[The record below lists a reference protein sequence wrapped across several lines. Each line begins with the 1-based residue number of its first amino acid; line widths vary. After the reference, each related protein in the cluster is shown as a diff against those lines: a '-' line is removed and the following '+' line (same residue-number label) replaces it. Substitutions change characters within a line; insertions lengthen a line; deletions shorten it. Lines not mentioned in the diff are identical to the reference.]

1 MPVQQG
7 VWLHNLE
14 GLLPR
19 PNHPGQ
25 QDEEDAIGPR
35 ERWLFH
41 LSLEDDQLLSQEGIF
56 CDQFRIAS
64 AKVGQGLQHQG
75 GPQGFGPTS

>member
-7 VWLHNLE
+7 VWLHHLE

-25 QDEEDAIGPR
+25 QDEEDAIGPG
-35 ERWLFH
+35 ERRPFH
-41 LSLEDDQLLSQEGIF
+41 LPPENDELLS
-56 CDQFRIAS
+56 
-64 AKVGQGLQHQG
+64 
-75 GPQGFGPTS
+75 